1 MPANNSTTEEHQK
14 QLGRHCRV
22 CGRKAAKMKPCSDN
36 RALLSEA
43 FTIDVSN
50 DDSSVHPCNLCPAC
64 YQRGR
69 RILTAKHKG
78 TPYTTTFSPV
88 VWTPHE
94 GDSCLACDRFRQQS
108 QGGRPKRVQSTQG
121 RPGLLSPH
129 TIWSTV
135 QALGV
140 KSLRSGSPLH
150 PSRFEIPASVSL
162 SDIQCPFCH
171 NILDGPVQL
180 LCGKLACGARIVMQ
194 GEKLLNSCPCCNGEH
209 TNLPESLRTPP
220 DVAQSV
226 LGRLLVQ
233 CDQPNC
239 AKYVALKDLPAHIK
253 QGCSPSGT
261 VSEDTTVGQILSQ
274 PLNAQTTN
282 MEKRV
287 ASNIVQRMMAED
299 KVVQLPTARKVN
311 IHVCMPTD

>member
-1 MPANNSTTEEHQK
+1 M
-14 QLGRHCRV
+14 

-43 FTIDVSN
+43 FTINISN

-140 KSLRSGSPLH
+140 KSLRSGSPRG
-150 PSRFEIPASVSL
+150 SRSL
-162 SDIQCPFCH
+162 LPY
-171 NILDGPVQL
+171 
-180 LCGKLACGARIVMQ
+180 LCLI
-194 GEKLLNSCPCCNGEH
+194 N
-209 TNLPESLRTPP
+209 
-220 DVAQSV
+220 SV
-226 LGRLLVQ
+226 LSATTYWMVRCNFCAASWPVVRALWCRGR
-233 CDQPNC
+233 N
-239 AKYVALKDLPAHIK
+239 
-253 QGCSPSGT
+253 S
-261 VSEDTTVGQILSQ
+261 
-274 PLNAQTTN
+274 
-282 MEKRV
+282 
-287 ASNIVQRMMAED
+287 
-299 KVVQLPTARKVN
+299 
-311 IHVCMPTD
+311 